1 MINNLNF
8 IYPEIFISLSIM
20 FLLLLGAFKKESSGL
35 IYNLSIVFLIFT
47 LALIFNYPP
56 QSNVN
61 LFNDSYK
68 IDYFSSFMKILT
80 MCSGI
85 FVLIT
90 SSRYLKILTMCSG
103 IFVLITS
110 SRYLK
115 IFKIFKIEYS
125 ILILCS
131 ILGMMVMISANDL
144 IVFYIGLE
152 LQSLALYVLASF
164 NRDQVKSSEAG
175 LKYFVLSALSSGLL
189 LYGCSLIY
197 GFTGSTNFI
206 TISENI
212 NSTQFGLTFGIVFI
226 LVGLAFKISAVPF
239 HMWAPDVYEGSPTS
253 VTLFFAVVPK
263 IAALT
268 VFIRFLY
275 VPFINMIDQWQ
286 IIIVFLSIAS
296 MIFGAVAA
304 IGQKNLK
311 RLVAYSSIGHMGF
324 ALAGLA
330 SGTNEG
336 IQSSIIYISIYLIMN
351 LGLFS
356 CLFMMKRNDK
366 YYENIDDLSGLSK
379 NHPLISLS
387 LLIILFSL
395 AGIPPMAGFFAKFYV
410 FTAVVKESMYFLAI
424 TGLLSTVIAAFY
436 YLRIIKIIYFDPEKE
451 KYDTDYNIGL
461 KITLSL
467 STLLILLYFIFPS
480 TLVEI
485 VSRINII

>member
-1 MINNLNF
+1 MIDNLNF
-8 IYPEIFISLSIM
+8 IYPEVFISLSIM
-20 FLLLLGAFKKESSGL
+20 FLLLLGVFKKNSTSL
-35 IYNLSIVFLIFT
+35 VYNLSIIFLIFT
-47 LALIFNYPP
+47 LALIFNYP
-56 QSNVN
+56 QESNIN
-61 LFNDSYK
+61 LFNDSYE
-68 IDYFSSFMKILT
+68 INFFSSFMKILT
-80 MCSGI
+80 ISSGI
-85 FVLIT
+85 FVLIA
-90 SSRYLKILTMCSG
+90 SSK
-103 IFVLITS
+103 
-110 SRYLK
+110 YLK
-115 IFKIFKIEYS
+115 IFKIFQIEYS
-125 ILILCS
+125 ILLLSS
-131 ILGMMVMISANDL
+131 ILGMMVMISSNDL

-152 LQSLALYVLASF
+152 LQSLSLYVLASF
-164 NRDQVKSSEAG
+164 NRDQIKSSEAG

-197 GFTGSTNFI
+197 GFSGSTNFI

-212 NSTQFGLTFGIVFI
+212 DSTQLSFSFGIVFI

-263 IAALT
+263 IAALA

-286 IIIVFLSIAS
+286 IIIIFLSIAS
-296 MIFGAVAA
+296 MIFGSLAA

-311 RLVAYSSIGHMGF
+311 RLIAYSSIGHMGF
-324 ALAGLA
+324 ALAGL
-330 SGTNEG
+330 SPGTNEG

-351 LGLFS
+351 LGLFC

-395 AGIPPMAGFFAKFYV
+395 AGIPPTAGFFAKFYV
-410 FTAVVKESMYFLAI
+410 FSAVIKESMYFLAI
-424 TGLLSTVIAAFY
+424 TGLLSTVISAFY

-451 KYDTDYNIGL
+451 KYDTDYSIGL
-461 KITLSL
+461 KISLSL
-467 STLLILLYFIFPS
+467 STLLILLYFIYPS
-480 TLVEI
+480 GLVEI